1 MLPRQVLR
9 RETSSLFVILPS
21 DAVFERV
28 SLAFG
33 CLCQLCPARG
43 RQSDPATEARVG
55 AVVFSC
61 LFQLSPAR
69 GRESCPVAERPRA
82 SPGGWPWLFL
92 FRPTLS
98 LVHLMLSR
106 GVQLCFPLSKLLFN
120 RRILFLARAND
131 RKRDEDRQDKKFF
144 HIRSKL

>member
-1 MLPRQVLR
+1 MSPQNVLP

-33 CLCQLCPARG
+33 CLCQHCPARG

-82 SPGGWPWLFL
+82 SSGGWLWLFL
-92 FRPTLS
+92 FRLTLY
-98 LVHLMLSR
+98 LAHLMLSR
-106 GVQLCFPLSKLLFN
+106 FRIALLSSEQVVVQLLNLVFGRSTPSQ
-120 RRILFLARAND
+120 
-131 RKRDEDRQDKKFF
+131 KR
-144 HIRSKL
+144 

>member
-1 MLPRQVLR
+1 METAKWPPPQETSPEEVLP

-55 AVVFSC
+55 AVVFPC
-61 LFQLSPAR
+61 IFQLSPAR
-69 GRESCPVAERPRA
+69 RRESCPVAERPRP
-82 SPGGWPWLFL
+82 SPGGGPELMLFPHTA
-92 FRPTLS
+92 R
-98 LVHLMLSR
+98 LVHQMLSTA
-106 GVQLCFPLSKLLFN
+106 VHLL
-120 RRILFLARAND
+120 
-131 RKRDEDRQDKKFF
+131 
-144 HIRSKL
+144 